1 MDYRLNNPHTIY
13 SNGGENNKKTLS
25 KINRSIFPK
34 FYIVLRWIVI
44 VNKTR
49 KTEIIW
55 VLIFIFA
62 IKFKFK

>member
-1 MDYRLNNPHTIY
+1 MDYRLNNPHNIY
-13 SNGGENNKKTLS
+13 SNGGENNKKTLN

-34 FYIVLRWIVI
+34 FYIVLRRIVI
-44 VNKTR
+44 ANKIK

-55 VLIFIFA
+55 VLVFIFA